1 MRESEHKK
9 SENAYELVRH
19 DLLAGL
25 YPPGARIDPNV
36 LAKVLK
42 CSQTP
47 VRLGLNRLVGE
58 GVVIDH
64 GRSGL
69 MVPLPTELA
78 LHDLYDW
85 MSRLLVMACDTGL
98 PARSGVPNRTGA
110 GEVDLAQRTWHLFD
124 AIGAA
129 SGHRSL
135 HHGVVLANDRMAPIR
150 HAKRSLI
157 ENAEAELAELELH
170 FVHGDLRMLRS
181 GVRAYHVRR
190 RSMVPR
196 IVALLNADSEP
207 QH

>member
-9 SENAYELVRH
+9 SASAYELVRH
-19 DLLAGL
+19 DLLSGR
-25 YPPGARIDPNV
+25 YPPGARIDPNLV
-36 LAKVLK
+36 AKVLK

-58 GVVIDH
+58 GVVTDH

-98 PARSGVPNRTGA
+98 PARGEAPYLIRSG
-110 GEVDLAQRTWHLFD
+110 EIELAQRTWNLFD

-129 SGHRSL
+129 SGHRSM
-135 HHGVVLANDRMAPIR
+135 HHGVMLANDRMAPIR

-170 FVHGDLRMLRS
+170 FVRGELRMLKS

-190 RSMVPR
+190 RSLVPR

-207 QH
+207 LQ